1 MGDTPKPPA
10 GSILHLFFSGLI
22 WDSYVMQY
30 KASMHRASM
39 PIDTAVSIGY
49 AEIPNLSVTCKEA
62 IWSGKN
68 RYR

>member
-1 MGDTPKPPA
+1 
-10 GSILHLFFSGLI
+10 
-22 WDSYVMQY
+22 MQS
-30 KASMHRASM
+30 KASMPVDMVAW
-39 PIDTAVSIGY
+39 IGY